1 MSVAFQFPDK
11 EIAPWS
17 GMGLMKR
24 LCDRIGV
31 EAALRGCGLPEAG
44 THRGDASLPPI
55 TQLMLSVGC
64 GANRFEHGEVTRHDP
79 VLQRLFSFKR
89 MANFKAVMRLF
100 RKFSQAR
107 HEGVEIERQAI
118 AVMTRYGTQVG
129 VRRGDARTVNGAEAS
144 LDRLDDQ
151 RVVLVCADSGLGS
164 QRFLESLETRR
175 LHYMVAWSAHQPLQR
190 ALVAQTGWWSSDDGI
205 ELVGCDDQGLSSP
218 HPRRVIGIR
227 QYVERRETTKGKTR
241 SLFADDPQPG
251 AYRFAAHAAD

>member
-1 MSVAFQFPDK
+1 MAVVYPKQEP
-11 EIAPWS
+11 IAATRPCRPSRNSCCPW
-17 GMGLMKR
+17 G
-24 LCDRIGV
+24 
-31 EAALRGCGLPEAG
+31 AAPI
-44 THRGDASLPPI
+44 ASS
-55 TQLMLSVGC
+55 T
-64 GANRFEHGEVTRHDP
+64 GEVTRHDP

-107 HEGVEIERQAI
+107 HE
-118 AVMTRYGTQVG
+118 AVMQRLYRWWFTQLLVNGLTLDLDSTVMSRYGTQVG

-151 RVVLVCADSGLGS
+151 RVALVCADSGLGS